1 MHSDDVPNMVY
12 AIGGRR
18 WMKGVPGFAEAIANA
33 HSARQRPRCL
43 CVPEGIETYV
53 ARLAGPHGGYIVKRM
68 PNTGHLHATTCPSY
82 ELPPDHSGL
91 GAMLGSAIAEDP
103 ETGETLLKLNFSL
116 TKLPGRAQM
125 PPTGGE
131 SATVTSDGT
140 KLSLRGLLHYLW
152 DQAELNRWH
161 PGFSGK
167 RSWGTVRKYL
177 LMAAANKIARGNS
190 LLSRLYIPEAFSVEQ
205 RDAINARRQAQ
216 WHNAMA
222 EPGKPQQL
230 MLLICEVKEIAPARF
245 GFKAVVK
252 HAPDQPFALDE
263 QLYRRL
269 GRHFE
274 TELALWSSVQD
285 IHLVMIATFSISPAG
300 LPTIIELSLMPV
312 TGQWLP
318 IEDAFEKQLIDRLVA
333 DGRSFV
339 KGLRYDLSTAQALAS
354 AILTDCDGAA
364 PTLFLVRSGIAD
376 ASQQRQFSEAATP
389 AWEWDPS
396 SEAMPSLPPRHLH
409 PRTTVCVPHS
419 VPMRSAYY
427 STPNA
432 LNTASTGSE

>member
-1 MHSDDVPNMVY
+1 M
-12 AIGGRR
+12 
-18 WMKGVPGFAEAIANA
+18 
-33 HSARQRPRCL
+33 
-43 CVPEGIETYV
+43 YV
-53 ARLAGPHGGYIVKRM
+53 ARLTRPHDGYIVKRM
-68 PNTGHLHATTCPSY
+68 PNTGQLHAITCPSY
-82 ELPPDHSGL
+82 ELPADHSGL

-103 ETGETLLKLNFSL
+103 ETGETVLKLNFTL

-125 PPTGGE
+125 PQSGGE

-140 KLSLRGLLHYLW
+140 RLSLRGLVHYLW

-161 PGFSGK
+161 PGFYCK

-177 LMAAANKIARGNS
+177 LMAASNKIARGNS

-205 RDAINARRQAQ
+205 RDAINARRQVQ

-274 TELALWSSVQD
+274 TELALWSAVQD
-285 IHLVMIATFSISPAG
+285 IHLVMIATFSISPVG

-339 KGLRYDLSTAQALAS
+339 KGLRYMLPREQVLPCVLMTDSGKDPHPLYIFST
-354 AILTDCDGAA
+354 
-364 PTLFLVRSGIAD
+364 
-376 ASQQRQFSEAATP
+376 
-389 AWEWDPS
+389 DPS
-396 SEAMPSLPPRHLH
+396 SNTRAYITSVEGASALGLGVPAWLWTSGDSSMPALPPV
-409 PRTTVCVPHS
+409 RTGQSQGVAIP
-419 VPMRSAYY
+419 
-427 STPNA
+427 PNI
-432 LNTASTGSE
+432 SRIF